1 MRTEKV
7 VSPTSNQT
15 QIAPYQ
21 LGIGRNLLRVLERAG
36 NCLSNRIIAIS
47 LAPLGPEKINFE
59 I

>member
-15 QIAPYQ
+15 QIVPHQ
-21 LGIGRNLLRVLERAG
+21 LRIGKNVLRVLERGG
-36 NCLSNRIIAIS
+36 NFRSNRIIAIS
-47 LAPLGPEKINFE
+47 LAPMRPEKINFE